1 MSDRQP
7 LHEPLAIVGNTDTQI
22 RQRFLWLAAARVLVC
37 TVIFGGTVAVHLA
50 ESRSLDGPT
59 PRLLLGVIISIYA
72 LSLGYALQVRS
83 APVRRLERLTSVSI
97 SLDLVAWTTLA
108 YATGG
113 ASSPLSTF
121 FGLST
126 LTAALLLG
134 GNGTLWTAVCS
145 LGFYG
150 LLALLMASGVIDPPS
165 DQRYVASNPIE
176 TTYQMVVTVTAVVM
190 ITALGGSLADRLVL
204 TGDALIRAEA
214 SRASVVAL
222 YEDILRSIPVA
233 LVTFDAGGKVDS
245 ANPTAAQMLGVDG
258 ASILGHELRDFA
270 PFVPESVIA
279 GLENNAAGDAHLTTP
294 AGEIPVAFHCAPLY
308 DHQGEVRGGVVVI
321 DDRSHEER
329 LREAV
334 EHAER
339 FAVLGRLAAGLAH
352 EIRNPLGAIGGC
364 VELVRETASLNQEE
378 RNLLATV
385 TKDVERLNRL
395 VTDMLQFARPRP
407 PELQPTDLVALLVLP
422 VGYVVFGRAMHE
434 PEGREPS
441 SRRVAEALA
450 LVTAVPFCL
459 ATSAPNVVCSD
470 DAAAES
476 GCVQGF
482 DSPTFVFNPGT
493 TPVTVRVRTLRAPL
507 PSGAV
512 SPASLPCDLSLA
524 AFNDPFLVT
533 LAPGE
538 AAPLG
543 TTASPDGVHVALVS
557 ADDDL
562 PAVLLYARSPGAQRV
577 PGSGWTDG
585 SGGAGASGGSG
596 GLSGG
601 SGVVRSPRPSS
612 PSRATATDPRP
623 GSRPTPRS
631 RPMRALTPS
640 PCPTRASTH
649 PSTPTRETAREGAP
663 RSSLGSAAH
672 RVPRREGGRAQE
684 GHDPR
689 TPTGALDHAARL
701 VLVRRDRAF
710 RHLPRGLRRAPYA
723 RRRRARDP

>member
-1 MSDRQP
+1 MSDRLP
-7 LHEPLAIVGNTDTQI
+7 LPEPLAIVGNTDTQI

-97 SLDLVAWTTLA
+97 ALDLVAWTTLA

-190 ITALGGSLADRLVL
+190 ITAIGGSLADRLVL

-258 ASILGHELRDFA
+258 AEILGHELRDFA

-279 GLENNAAGDAHLTTP
+279 GLENNAAGDAHLTSP

-364 VELVRETASLNQEE
+364 VELVRETAALNQEE
-378 RNLLATV
+378 RTLLATV

-407 PELQPTDLVALLVLP
+407 PELQPTDLVALASE
-422 VGYVVFGRAMHE
+422 VVSM
-434 PEGREPS
+434 
-441 SRRVAEALA
+441 
-450 LVTAVPFCL
+450 
-459 ATSAPNVVCSD
+459 
-470 DAAAES
+470 
-476 GCVQGF
+476 
-482 DSPTFVFNPGT
+482 
-493 TPVTVRVRTLRAPL
+493 
-507 PSGAV
+507 
-512 SPASLPCDLSLA
+512 
-524 AFNDPFLVT
+524 
-533 LAPGE
+533 
-538 AAPLG
+538 
-543 TTASPDGVHVALVS
+543 
-557 ADDDL
+557 
-562 PAVLLYARSPGAQRV
+562 ARSAGGPEAGVKLAVTGSARAVAMADGGQVRQVLWNLLRNAAQASRAGSDVELSVIDRDAHVEVAVMDRGPGVPQELRV
-577 PGSGWTDG
+577 KIFETFYTRTARGTGLGLAIVKRIADAHGARVEIRDRDG
-585 SGGAGASGGSG
+585 GGS
-596 GLSGG
+596 
-601 SGVVRSPRPSS
+601 VFAFTIPKEP
-612 PSRATATDPRP
+612 PPK
-623 GSRPTPRS
+623 
-631 RPMRALTPS
+631 
-640 PCPTRASTH
+640 
-649 PSTPTRETAREGAP
+649 ETLPPPPARDSILDAI
-663 RSSLGSAAH
+663 
-672 RVPRREGGRAQE
+672 VP
-684 GHDPR
+684 
-689 TPTGALDHAARL
+689 PTG
-701 VLVRRDRAF
+701 V
-710 RHLPRGLRRAPYA
+710 G
-723 RRRRARDP
+723 